1 VSKLNSF
8 EELTVWQLSHELAKE
23 IYAITQRETF
33 FKDYSLKDQINRSCG
48 SVMDNIAEG
57 FERGG
62 NKEFCQFLY
71 IAKGSIGE
79 TRSQLYRAFDRGYIE
94 SHEFEDLKNK
104 VEHISK
110 QLSGFIHYI
119 KKSDLK
125 GEKFIKE
132 PETKYA
138 GLYPNLEF

>member
-1 VSKLNSF
+1 MSKINSF
-8 EELTVWQLSHELAKE
+8 EELTVWQLSRELAKE
-23 IYAITQRETF
+23 IYAITQGETF

-71 IAKGSIGE
+71 IAKGSSGE
-79 TRSQLYRAFDRGYIE
+79 TRSQLYRAFDRGYIN
-94 SHEFEDLKNK
+94 SNEFEILKEK
-104 VEHISK
+104 VENISK

-119 KKSDLK
+119 KKSDIK
-125 GEKFIKE
+125 GEKFVTE
-132 PETKYA
+132 PETE
-138 GLYPNLEF
+138 YPDLKS

>member
-1 VSKLNSF
+1 
-8 EELTVWQLSHELAKE
+8 
-23 IYAITQRETF
+23 
-33 FKDYSLKDQINRSCG
+33 
-48 SVMDNIAEG
+48 MDNIAEG

-71 IAKGSIGE
+71 IAKGSSGE

-110 QLSGFIHYI
+110 QLSGFIHYL
-119 KKSDLK
+119 KNSDLK
-125 GEKFIKE
+125 GEKFVNE
-132 PETKYA
+132 PETEYP
-138 GLYPNLEF
+138 GLESLNLEHWIFESWILSFESWIELKC